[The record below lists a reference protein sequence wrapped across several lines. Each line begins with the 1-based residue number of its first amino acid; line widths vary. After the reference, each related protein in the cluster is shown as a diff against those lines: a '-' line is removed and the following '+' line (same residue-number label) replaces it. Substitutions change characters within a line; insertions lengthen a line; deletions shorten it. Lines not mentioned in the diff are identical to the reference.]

1 MRHNRSCLDSE
12 NHVLSN
18 YYDLLYILFFFAEKK
33 SVLKGITGT
42 FKSGE
47 LTAIMGPSGAGKSS
61 LMNILTGLTKTGVSG
76 TIEIGKARK
85 LCGYIM
91 QDDHF
96 YSFFTVEET
105 MLLAATLKISN
116 ECIDMKE
123 KRILVSHVSE

>member
-1 MRHNRSCLDSE
+1 M
-12 NHVLSN
+12 
-18 YYDLLYILFFFAEKK
+18 IAEKK

-61 LMNILTGLTKTGVSG
+61 LMNILTGLTKTGVTG

-96 YSFFTVEET
+96 YPFFTVEET

-116 ECIDMKE
+116 NCVNMKE
-123 KRILVSHVSE
+123 KRILVRRKLLKYLRINHRRLYEAYLKINHFSEI

>member
-1 MRHNRSCLDSE
+1 MYHL
-12 NHVLSN
+12 
-18 YYDLLYILFFFAEKK
+18 LFFFAEKK

-96 YSFFTVEET
+96 YSCFTVEET

-116 ECIDMKE
+116 KCINMKE
-123 KRILVSHVSE
+123 KRILVSREAETKL

>member
-1 MRHNRSCLDSE
+1 MYL
-12 NHVLSN
+12 
-18 YYDLLYILFFFAEKK
+18 FAEKK

-47 LTAIMGPSGAGKSS
+47 LTAIMGPSGSGKSS

-96 YSFFTVEET
+96 YTCFTVEET

-116 ECIDMKE
+116 KCINMKE
-123 KRILVSHVSE
+123 KRVLVSRKAERKLKGRALSHLKEFYAA